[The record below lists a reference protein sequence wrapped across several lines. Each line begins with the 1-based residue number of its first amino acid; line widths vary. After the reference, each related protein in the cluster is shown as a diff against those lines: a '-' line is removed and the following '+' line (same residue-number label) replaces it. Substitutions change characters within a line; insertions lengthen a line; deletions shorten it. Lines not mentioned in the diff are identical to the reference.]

1 LDFDQAEYHAFQY
14 FAFAAQ
20 FLGAFGILPDGGIFG
35 ELANFGQSF
44 LLGIEVKD
52 TSVIPR
58 CAKPNLA
65 AGWRGR

>member
-1 LDFDQAEYHAFQY
+1 LLDFDQSEYHAFQY
-14 FAFAAQ
+14 FALAAQ
-20 FLGAFGILPDGGIFG
+20 FLSAFGILPDGRIFG

-58 CAKPNLA
+58 CVRPNLA
-65 AGWRGR
+65 AG